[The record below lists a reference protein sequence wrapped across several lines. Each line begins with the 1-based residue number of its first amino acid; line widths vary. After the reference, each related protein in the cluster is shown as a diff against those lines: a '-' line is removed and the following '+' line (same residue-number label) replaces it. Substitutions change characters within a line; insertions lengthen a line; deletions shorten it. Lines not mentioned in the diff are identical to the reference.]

1 MRTSTREKSVR
12 AQRKELEAKRSAI
25 SRLRKEKR
33 KGKGRAEEIAKAIK
47 RSPAGK
53 RATAILKTKRGIARK
68 QEQAN
73 YQKTRS
79 RAGTRMEGRRKQ
91 IQGELRGRLEE

>member
-1 MRTSTREKSVR
+1 MRTSKREKLVYAR
-12 AQRKELEAKRSAI
+12 RRELEAKRSAL
-25 SRLRKEKR
+25 SKLRKEKR
-33 KGKGRAEEIAKAIK
+33 KEKGRAEDIAKAIQ

-53 RATAILKTKRGIARK
+53 SAAAILRTKRGIARK

-91 IQGELRGRLEE
+91 IQRGLHGKLEA

>member
-1 MRTSTREKSVR
+1 MRTSKREKLVI
-12 AQRKELEAKRSAI
+12 AQRKALEAKRSDVSKLRKAK
-25 SRLRKEKR
+25 RKEK
-33 KGKGRAEEIAKAIK
+33 GQAEDIARAIE

-53 RATAILKTKRGIARK
+53 KAAEIQKAKRGIARK

-91 IQGELRGRLEE
+91 IQGGLRGKLEA

>member
-1 MRTSTREKSVR
+1 MRTSKREKLVH
-12 AQRKELEAKRSAI
+12 AERKALEQKRSAV
-25 SRLRKEKR
+25 SRARREKR
-33 KGKGRAEEIAKAIK
+33 KEKGRAEDLAKAIQ

-73 YQKTRS
+73 YQKTRA
-79 RAGTRMEGRRKQ
+79 RAGTRMGGRRKQ
-91 IQGELRGRLEE
+91 IQEELREKIEE

>member
-1 MRTSTREKSVR
+1 MRTSKREKLQI
-12 AQRKELEAKRSAI
+12 AERKALEAKRSTV
-25 SRLRKEKR
+25 SKLRKEKR
-33 KGKGRAEEIAKAIK
+33 KEKGKAEDVATAIQ

-79 RAGTRMEGRRKQ
+79 RAGTRLEGRRKQ
-91 IQGELRGRLEE
+91 IQGGLRGKLEA